1 MKSKLH
7 CLLISSVCSLR
18 FVVPDDCDTF
28 RFLWWLKGDL
38 TQQPTDHRMEVH
50 LFGVTSSPS
59 CSSLALR
66 RTAEDNVGEFSEDIV
81 ETVKRNFYVNDCLKS
96 VRSIGNAVK
105 VVDQLREI
113 LSRGSFRFT
122 KWSCNRSEVLD
133 TIPQMR
139 KCHQC

>member
-28 RFLWWLKGDL
+28 RFRRWLKGDL

-50 LFGVTSSPS
+50 LCGVPSSPS
-59 CSSLALR
+59 CSSVARR
-66 RTAEDNVGEFSEDIV
+66 RTAVDNVGEFSEDIV

-122 KWSCNRSEVLD
+122 K
-133 TIPQMR
+133 
-139 KCHQC
+139 